1 MMKFKQKLEQMKQ
14 MFLEGLQCL
23 ALKPQVLI
31 TNLIAPLQESTKSE
45 TTGQKRTRTAK
56 QRDRLLAYLEK
67 GNTVT
72 CLNSYSELGIT
83 QLSYCISQLKNRGYA
98 INTERRH
105 FLNCH
110 NELVKVVE
118 YSLESK

>member
-1 MMKFKQKLEQMKQ
+1 MKFKQKLKKVKQ
-14 MFLEGLQCL
+14 MFSDAWQCL
-23 ALKPQVLI
+23 VSKPRAFI
-31 TNLIAPLQESTKSE
+31 INLIVPSQESTKSE
-45 TTGQKRTRTAK
+45 TTGQKRTRTER

-83 QLSYCISQLKNRGYA
+83 QLSYCISQLKQRGYA

-110 NELVKVVE
+110 DELVKVVE

>member
-1 MMKFKQKLEQMKQ
+1 MKFKQKLKKVKQ
-14 MFLEGLQCL
+14 MFLDAWQYLV
-23 ALKPQVLI
+23 LKPRAFI
-31 TNLIAPLQESTKSE
+31 INLIVPSQVSTKSE
-45 TTGQKRTRTAK
+45 TTGQKRTRTER

-83 QLSYCISQLKNRGYA
+83 QLSYCISQLKQRGYA

-110 NELVKVVE
+110 DELVKVVE

>member
-1 MMKFKQKLEQMKQ
+1 MKFKQKLKKVKQ
-14 MFLEGLQCL
+14 MFSDAWQCL
-23 ALKPQVLI
+23 VLKPRAFI
-31 TNLIAPLQESTKSE
+31 INLIVPSQVSTKSE
-45 TTGQKRTRTAK
+45 TTGQRRTRTER

-83 QLSYCISQLKNRGYA
+83 QLSYCISQLKHRGYT

-110 NELVKVVE
+110 DELVKVVE
-118 YSLESK
+118 YSLGSK

>member
-1 MMKFKQKLEQMKQ
+1 MKFKQKLKKVKQ
-14 MFLEGLQCL
+14 MFLDAWQYLV
-23 ALKPQVLI
+23 LKPRAFI
-31 TNLIAPLQESTKSE
+31 INLIVPSQVSTKSE

-83 QLSYCISQLKNRGYA
+83 QLSYCISQLKHRGYA

-110 NELVKVVE
+110 DELVKVVE